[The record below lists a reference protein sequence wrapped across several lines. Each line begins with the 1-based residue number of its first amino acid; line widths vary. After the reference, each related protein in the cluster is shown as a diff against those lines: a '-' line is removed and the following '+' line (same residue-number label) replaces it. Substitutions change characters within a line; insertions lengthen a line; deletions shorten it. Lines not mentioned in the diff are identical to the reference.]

1 MWVKIDLQERLSVF
15 SLKTSLISSWKFSI
29 SWTYHNLLD
38 GGLLLLDNGLVQLH
52 PSPLD
57 NEHGNHE
64 SDDELDDE
72 DDPAGQHVVRVGH
85 NLLHAPEGGAHVHV
99 EGLCGEE
106 SKHAC
111 QDITV
116 C

>member
-72 DDPAGQHVVRVGH
+72 DDPASQHVVRVGDH
-85 NLLHAPEGGAHVHV
+85 LLHAPECGAHVYV
-99 EGLCGEE
+99 EGLRWEE
-106 SKHAC
+106 SQHAGK
-111 QDITV
+111 DV
-116 C
+116 SVG